1 MVRANF
7 IDGHVLASIGEQGE
21 CVRDIFA
28 VLPASGVGGVGRGL
42 HHQDSAG
49 TTLDKFR
56 DCFRHEGMPVSVSEA
71 NSDVRA
77 S

>member
-1 MVRANF
+1 MVRANL
-7 IDGHVLASIGEQGE
+7 IDDHVLATIGEQGE

-28 VLPASGVGGVGRGL
+28 VLPASGVRGVGRGL

-49 TTLDKFR
+49 TTLGKFR
-56 DCFRHEGMPVSVSEA
+56 GCFRHEGVPVSVSKA
-71 NSDVRA
+71 NSNVRA